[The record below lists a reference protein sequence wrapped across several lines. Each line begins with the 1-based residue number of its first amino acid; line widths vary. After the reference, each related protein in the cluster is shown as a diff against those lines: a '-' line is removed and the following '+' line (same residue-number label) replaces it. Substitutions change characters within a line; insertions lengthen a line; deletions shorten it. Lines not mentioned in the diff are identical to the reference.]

1 MLGDWQVH
9 GGWNCA
15 SRCGIC
21 SRVSRG
27 EGARMQLSGAFVSFV
42 PRECIWLSLFQ
53 ANQSSHPQHSLDSV
67 CWGVFIH
74 FSPWQQEITLRGNK
88 LPFRDGDASNESF
101 WFFLSA
107 VVLFP
112 VEFLQA
118 PDTGLVGLVGH
129 VYTLLVPR
137 EKERRAFLYF
147 LFSCHMP
154 DVSLQ
159 KPVLSHILVTVAT
172 FDKRAYK
179 YIFRLSFNKLLCT
192 EWPSPASPGPHWY
205 SESFVILEQ
214 IKETSCLFFLNIFRR
229 NPLTEKS
236 WIQVAMCGSCWV
248 TTLKP
253 LRGG

>member
-1 MLGDWQVH
+1 MK
-9 GGWNCA
+9 
-15 SRCGIC
+15 
-21 SRVSRG
+21 
-27 EGARMQLSGAFVSFV
+27 AF
-42 PRECIWLSLFQ
+42 
-53 ANQSSHPQHSLDSV
+53 D
-67 CWGVFIH
+67 
-74 FSPWQQEITLRGNK
+74 FS
-88 LPFRDGDASNESF
+88 
-101 WFFLSA
+101 
-107 VVLFP
+107 
-112 VEFLQA
+112 FLQSCCF
-118 PDTGLVGLVGH
+118 PLNFCKLLTLVWLG
-129 VYTLLVPR
+129 LLVTYIHYL
-137 EKERRAFLYF
+137 KEEGKKGFFVF

-214 IKETSCLFFLNIFRR
+214 MKETSCLFFLNIFRR

-236 WIQVAMCGSCWV
+236 WIQVALCGSCWV

-253 LRGG
+253 LRGA

>member
-1 MLGDWQVH
+1 M
-9 GGWNCA
+9 WNLLPCQA
-15 SRCGIC
+15 RWRCMHAVVRCFCFLC
-21 SRVSRG
+21 SP
-27 EGARMQLSGAFVSFV
+27 RMHMAVSFSSKSIKPSSTR
-42 PRECIWLSLFQ
+42 PRFCVLRCFYSLLTL
-53 ANQSSHPQHSLDSV
+53 ATGDNLER
-67 CWGVFIH
+67 
-74 FSPWQQEITLRGNK
+74 QQIAIQRWRCLKWSRIYTTCSTWEGK
-88 LPFRDGDASNESF
+88 KG
-101 WFFLSA
+101 FF
-107 VVLFP
+107 V
-112 VEFLQA
+112 
-118 PDTGLVGLVGH
+118 
-129 VYTLLVPR
+129 
-137 EKERRAFLYF
+137 F

-214 IKETSCLFFLNIFRR
+214 MKETSCLFFLNIFRR

-236 WIQVAMCGSCWV
+236 WIQVALCGSCWV

-253 LRGG
+253 LRGA